1 MWKKILLG
9 VGVVLAAA
17 FGGTYVQLYQPD
29 IPRSVLEEK
38 YAVRPSQFVTLAD
51 GARVHYRDRGPR
63 DAPVL
68 VLLHGSNSSLF
79 DWEPWSTNLSDKFRV
94 ITLDLPGHGLTGAM
108 PNVDYSERAM
118 ALFVKAFADKLGI
131 ERFAVGGNS
140 MGGGVAARVAEI
152 VPQRIN
158 QLILVDAADMETTFG
173 DRLPLAFRLA
183 RIPIVNRLLLHITPR
198 SLVVEG
204 LNDAIVRKA
213 ALTDTLVDEYWNFA
227 RMKGTREATVARF
240 RLDRDDY
247 VRGHVGA
254 IRVPTLILWG
264 EKDHLIP
271 VTAAYAWA
279 KAIPGS
285 KLVIYP
291 ATGHLPMEEVA
302 AESASDVRAFLGTP
316 AR

>member
-1 MWKKILLG
+1 M
-9 VGVVLAAA
+9 
-17 FGGTYVQLYQPD
+17 TT
-29 IPRSVLEEK
+29 PRSALETVK
-38 YAVRPSQFVTLAD
+38 SSSRDKRPTAAVARLRNSLSYAIHTFFQERNFSYVHTPVITTSD
-51 GARVHYRDRGPR
+51 CEGAG
-63 DAPVL
+63 AM
-68 VLLHGSNSSLF
+68 
-79 DWEPWSTNLSDKFRV
+79 FRV